1 MSEPNDHTTKCKRRK
16 SMKKYL
22 NIKRL
27 ILVLIR
33 IKIKQNSIQIG
44 HKFLTINTGAWGSGK
59 TNVMLNLINYQPD
72 IDNIYMYAKEPY
84 EAKQ

>member
-1 MSEPNDHTTKCKRRK
+1 
-16 SMKKYL
+16 MKKYL

-59 TNVMLNLINYQPD
+59 TNVLLNLINYQPD
-72 IDNIYMYAKEPY
+72 IDNIYLYAKEPY